1 MGTSALRAAI
11 CDKLQQD
18 NGLTYGPG
26 DIVVSNG
33 AKQSIWQALLATCSE
48 GDEVSLTFKRL
59 VSLTGNSSPQNLCS
73 AECISVGHGT
83 LWNPSCRHGAQEHR
97 LRFAK
102 PLCRPSRRTTRS
114 KFRICRL
121 QVIIPAPYWVSYPE
135 MARLAGAESVIVD
148 TGATGFLLTAEAL
161 QKALTPRSRLL
172 ILCTPSNP
180 TGAVY
185 PRCSS
190 KFKRPAWM
198 ACVMSERLEG
208 LPLQATCS

>member
-1 MGTSALRAAI
+1 MALR
-11 CDKLQQD
+11 
-18 NGLTYGPG
+18 
-26 DIVVSNG
+26 
-33 AKQSIWQALLATCSE
+33 SIESVLP
-48 GDEVSLTFKRL
+48 
-59 VSLTGNSSPQNLCS
+59 SPCVLS
-73 AECISVGHGT
+73 KASVKT
-83 LWNPSCRHGAQEHR
+83 HGALGILIR
-97 LRFAK
+97 
-102 PLCRPSRRTTRS
+102 C
-114 KFRICRL
+114 L

-185 PRCSS
+185 PRCGSS
-190 KFKRPAWM
+190 FKRHAWV

-208 LPLQATCS
+208 LPLQATCF